1 MKTPLEIIQDLKHV
15 TYWSQP
21 NIKYDET
28 MALLNELEAALNPTE
43 PEVEVIPAM
52 IEDMITE
59 AVEVT
64 EEPVVEEVVTEEV
77 VTEEVVTETS
87 TTNKKAT
94 KK

>member
-1 MKTPLEIIQDLKHV
+1 MRTPLEITQDLKHV

-21 NIKYDET
+21 NIKHDEL
-28 MALLNELEAALNPTE
+28 MDLLNELEAALNPTE

-59 AVEVT
+59 AVEVI
-64 EEPVVEEVVTEEV
+64 EEPVVEEVVAEAPA
-77 VTEEVVTETS
+77 
-87 TTNKKAT
+87 TTIKKTT